1 MPHRT
6 KTVTILVA
14 DDDPD
19 DRTLTREA
27 FEAAHVANDLR
38 FVEDGEELLDY
49 LQRRGKYSNAESA
62 PWPSIILLDLNMP
75 RMDGREALRAIR
87 ADARLRGIRVVVMTT
102 SKAEEDILRSYDL
115 SAASYITKPVTFDA
129 LVEVVRSLGR
139 YWLEI
144 VELAPRKP
152 TPPDPRR
159 EAAVRDLADMTAE
172 PLSVL
177 LIDDDREDYLLTR
190 EMLADVGGVVFRLD
204 HAATYE
210 DGLTLLR
217 EGRHDAV
224 LLDYRLGGRTGIELL
239 REAQELERRPPIILL
254 TGKGQREIAFEALTL
269 GVSDYL
275 EKAGLSPAL
284 LERVILYAM
293 RQRRQE
299 AQLADKVRERTAE
312 LARANDALRDEDRRK
327 NDFIAM
333 LAHELR
339 NPLAPIRNAL
349 EIMRL
354 TVDDSDAIERTR
366 AMLER
371 QVGQMVRLIDDLLDV
386 SRITTGKLRVQPE
399 AITLGAV
406 LEAAVEISRPALD
419 KAKVR
424 FDTAVP
430 AEPIPLRGDRV
441 RLAQVFSNLLN
452 NAAKYTPE
460 GGSVVLTVGREGA
473 EAVVTVRDSGVG
485 IPADVLPRV
494 FDLFTQVDRT
504 LNRSQGGLG
513 IGLAL
518 VQRLVQLHDGRVTV
532 RSDGPGQGAEFTV
545 RLPVSEA

>member
-1 MPHRT
+1 
-6 KTVTILVA
+6 
-14 DDDPD
+14 
-19 DRTLTREA
+19 
-27 FEAAHVANDLR
+27 
-38 FVEDGEELLDY
+38 
-49 LQRRGKYSNAESA
+49 
-62 PWPSIILLDLNMP
+62 
-75 RMDGREALRAIR
+75 
-87 ADARLRGIRVVVMTT
+87 
-102 SKAEEDILRSYDL
+102 
-115 SAASYITKPVTFDA
+115 
-129 LVEVVRSLGR
+129 
-139 YWLEI
+139 
-144 VELAPRKP
+144 
-152 TPPDPRR
+152 
-159 EAAVRDLADMTAE
+159 VRDLADMIAR
-172 PLSVL
+172 PLSIL

-190 EMLADVGGVVFRLD
+190 EMLADVSGTVFRID
-204 HAATYE
+204 HAPTYD
-210 DGLTLLR
+210 DGLAALR

-224 LLDYRLGGRTGIELL
+224 LLDFRLGGRTGIELL
-239 REAQELERRPPIILL
+239 REASDLERRPPVILL
-254 TGKGQREIAFEALTL
+254 TGKGQRETALEALAL
-269 GVSDYL
+269 GASDYL

-293 RQRRQE
+293 RQRRQA
-299 AQLADKVRERTAE
+299 AQLEEMVKARTAE
-312 LARANDALRDEDRRK
+312 LARANEALRDEGRRK

-354 TVDDSDAIERTR
+354 TAADPDAVERSR

-399 AITLGAV
+399 PVTLAAV
-406 LEAAVEISRPALD
+406 LETAVEISRPALD
-419 KAKVR
+419 KAGVR
-424 FDTAVP
+424 FTLSLPPDAL
-430 AEPIPLRGDRV
+430 PLVGDRV

-460 GGSVVLTVGREGA
+460 GGSVSLTAERDGA
-473 EAVVTVRDSGVG
+473 EAVVRVSDSGVG

-518 VQRLVQLHDGRVTV
+518 VHRLVSLHQGRVTA
-532 RSDGPGQGAEFTV
+532 RSDGPGKGAEFAV
-545 RLPVSEA
+545 HLPLSTG